1 MTDWPRSPRYN
12 STSLARALT
21 ILDLFEPATPTL
33 SATQIARR
41 LRVRPGSLYPALSTL
56 ERFGYLERRPDK
68 RFRLGLKL
76 LERGHT
82 ILLHLD
88 VYERAKP
95 ALRKLAQAL
104 SGNAHL
110 AVLHQGQVLYL
121 GREEASPSAVFPSIV
136 GRLVPAH
143 CTALG
148 KVLLAY
154 LSPGERRHLLAG
166 RPLER
171 RTVKTITSLRRL
183 EVEIAGVL
191 TRGYAVDDEE
201 LHEGVMCIA
210 APVRD
215 HAGEVV
221 AAISVSLVKA
231 RVTEARVERIA
242 QEVVR
247 SAAIISGDM
256 GYRPA

>member
-1 MTDWPRSPRYN
+1 MTVWPRTPRYN
-12 STSLARALT
+12 ATSLARALT

-82 ILLHLD
+82 ILQHLD

-95 ALRKLAQAL
+95 ALRELAQAL
-104 SGNAHL
+104 SANAPL
-110 AVLHQGQVLYL
+110 AVLHQEQVLYL
-121 GREEASPSAVFPSIV
+121 GREEAATSLVFPSIV

-148 KVLLAY
+148 KVLLAH
-154 LSPGERRHLLAG
+154 LSPGERRDLLAG

-171 RTVKTITSLRRL
+171 RTAKTITSLRRL
-183 EVEIAGVL
+183 EAEMGGILA
-191 TRGYAVDDEE
+191 RGYAVDDEE
-201 LHEGVMCIA
+201 LHEGVICLA

-221 AAISVSLVKA
+221 AAISVSMLKA
-231 RVTEARVERIA
+231 RVTEGRVEKIG

-247 SAAIISGDM
+247 TAAIISGEM

>member
-1 MTDWPRSPRYN
+1 MPDRPRTSRYN

-21 ILDLFEPATPTL
+21 ILDLFEPETPNL
-33 SATQIARR
+33 SATQIARS
-41 LRVRPGSLYPALSTL
+41 LRARPGSLYPALGTL

-95 ALRKLAQAL
+95 ALKELAQGL
-104 SGNAHL
+104 SANTHL
-110 AVLHQGQVLYL
+110 AVLYHGQVLYL
-121 GREEASPSAVFPSIV
+121 GREEAAPSAVFPSIV

-148 KVLLAY
+148 KVLLAH
-154 LSPGERRHLLAG
+154 LNLGERRHLLAG

-171 RTVKTITSLRRL
+171 RTAGTITSLRRL
-183 EVEIAGVL
+183 EVELAGVL
-191 TRGYAVDDEE
+191 ARGYAVDNEE
-201 LHEGVMCIA
+201 LHEGVMCVA

-215 HAGEVV
+215 HAGKAV
-221 AAISVSLVKA
+221 AAISVSLLKA
-231 RVTEARVERIA
+231 RVTTARLEKIA

-247 SAAIISGDM
+247 TAAIISGAM
-256 GYRPA
+256 GYRSA

>member
-12 STSLARALT
+12 ATSLARALT

-33 SATQIARR
+33 STTQIARR
-41 LRVRPGSLYPALSTL
+41 LRVRAGSLYPALSTL
-56 ERFGYLERRPDK
+56 GRFGYLERRPDK

-76 LERGHT
+76 LERGHM
-82 ILLHLD
+82 ILQHLE

-95 ALRKLAQAL
+95 ALRALAQSL
-104 SGNAHL
+104 SANAHL

-121 GREEASPSAVFPSIV
+121 GREEASPSSVFPSIV

-148 KVLLAY
+148 KVLLAH
-154 LSPGERRHLLAG
+154 LNPSERRDLLAG
-166 RPLER
+166 QPLEK
-171 RTVKTITSLRRL
+171 RTIKTITSLRRL
-183 EVEIAGVL
+183 EVELAGVVQ
-191 TRGYAVDDEE
+191 RGYAVDHEE
-201 LHEGVMCIA
+201 LYEGLTCVA

-221 AAISVSLVKA
+221 AAISVSPLRSRMTAA
-231 RVTEARVERIA
+231 RIERVA
-242 QEVVR
+242 HEVICT
-247 SAAIISGDM
+247 AKIISSQM
-256 GYRPA
+256 GYHAA

>member
-1 MTDWPRSPRYN
+1 MPGLPRTPRYN

-21 ILDLFEPATPTL
+21 ILDLFEPSAATL
-33 SATQIARR
+33 SATQIARN

-82 ILLHLD
+82 ILQSLD
-88 VYERAKP
+88 VYERAKS
-95 ALRKLAQAL
+95 ALQAL
-104 SGNAHL
+104 ARALAANAHL

-121 GREEASPSAVFPSIV
+121 GREEAAPSAVFPSIV
-136 GRLVPAH
+136 GRLVPSH

-148 KVLLAY
+148 KVLLAHMT
-154 LSPGERRHLLAG
+154 PAERRRLLTA

-171 RTVKTITSLRRL
+171 RTPRTITSLRRL
-183 EVEIAGVL
+183 EAELAGVVK
-191 TRGYAVDDEE
+191 RGYAVDNEE
-201 LHEGVMCIA
+201 LNQGVVCVA
-210 APVRD
+210 GPVRD

-221 AAISVSLVKA
+221 AAISLSLLKA
-231 RVTEARVERIA
+231 RVTDARLEKIA
-242 QEVVR
+242 QEVIR
-247 SAAIISGDM
+247 TAAIISGAM
-256 GYRPA
+256 GYPSA